1 MSSYESPRTPPPRR
15 RLPLSVTPHSPTP
28 LSPRRGERGPEG
40 KPSGHDARY
49 FCRIESGVGP
59 LVATVDDEGRLVRL
73 AFVDGRAATAPGAI
87 EDAARCAAVVAQLR
101 EYFAGARR
109 EFDVALAPPGTPF
122 QRRVWEELSR
132 IPYGATI
139 SYRELARR
147 VGNPAA
153 TRAVARANATN
164 PIAIVVPCHRVI
176 GSDGTLTGYGGGL
189 HRKRYLLALEGAATA
204 PQQELF
210 ASG

>member
-1 MSSYESPRTPPPRR
+1 MTMNQGSRTPPPGR
-15 RLPLSVTPHSPTP
+15 RLRLSATAHSPAP
-28 LSPRRGERGPEG
+28 LSPRRGESSVRLNRRLAF
-40 KPSGHDARY
+40 ARL
-49 FCRIESGVGP
+49 ESPVGT
-59 LVATVDDEGRLVRL
+59 LTATVDEEGRVVRL
-73 AFVDGRAATAPGAI
+73 AFADDRRDPAPGAV
-87 EDAARCAAVVAQLR
+87 EDPERCAAVIVQLR
-101 EYFAGARR
+101 EYLEGARR
-109 EFDVALAPPGTPF
+109 EFDLRLAPPGTPF

-164 PIAIVVPCHRVI
+164 PIPVIVPCHRVI

-189 HRKRYLLALEGAATA
+189 DRKRRLLALEGAAA
-204 PQQELF
+204 AQPELF
-210 ASG
+210 

>member
-1 MSSYESPRTPPPRR
+1 MS
-15 RLPLSVTPHSPTP
+15 L
-28 LSPRRGERGPEG
+28 
-40 KPSGHDARY
+40 Y
-49 FCRIESGVGP
+49 FCRIESPVGP
-59 LVATVDDEGRLVRL
+59 LTAAVDGEGRLVRL
-73 AFVDGRAATAPGAI
+73 AFADERAATPPGAL
-87 EDAARCAAVVAQLR
+87 EDAALCAGVVAQLR
-101 EYFAGARR
+101 EYLEGARR
-109 EFDVALAPPGTPF
+109 EFDLTLAPPGTPF

-164 PIAIVVPCHRVI
+164 PIPIVVPCHRVI

-189 HRKRYLLALEGAATA
+189 HRKRWLLALEGAGEYAQ
-204 PQQELF
+204 PELF
-210 ASG
+210 ATV

>member
-1 MSSYESPRTPPPRR
+1 MSSRSYFRR
-15 RLPLSVTPHSPTP
+15 
-28 LSPRRGERGPEG
+28 
-40 KPSGHDARY
+40 
-49 FCRIESGVGP
+49 FESGVGP

-73 AFVDGRAATAPGAI
+73 AFADGRVATAPGAV
-87 EDAARCAAVVAQLR
+87 ENAARCAAVVAQLR
-101 EYFAGARR
+101 EYFAGSRR

-189 HRKRYLLALEGAATA
+189 DRKRYLLALEGAAAA